1 MNLLKEFKMSR
12 ENTSFFCFT
21 LGLLLTLG
29 GVGGVE
35 TSETTLALLGSVVA
49 SGVGLLTMWVGTVLM
64 KQTD

>member
-1 MNLLKEFKMSR
+1 MSR

-49 SGVGLLTMWVGTVLM
+49 SGVGLLVMWVGTVLM
-64 KQTD
+64 KQNS